1 MSTLKNNTTTKL
13 LNQNKMEQTALE
25 WLIRVLELESFENI
39 NLYSMKAI
47 EQAKEMEKKE
57 KLKHQLF
64 IGKVTDIIGFDKTLE
79 LLRECNNTI
88 KC

>member
-1 MSTLKNNTTTKL
+1 MK
-13 LNQNKMEQTALE
+13 QTAVE
-25 WLIRVLELESFENI
+25 WLFEQYVNKSIITIESI
-39 NLYSMKAI
+39 N
-47 EQAKEMEKKE
+47 QAKEMEKKE

-88 KC
+88 K